1 VGGSGSNGQN
11 EIGTEDELSGWRGT
25 VTGINRVAYTPR
37 VKPPYIPPLRRHI
50 VLRYYFYTTHNAR
63 SHHTYTVP
71 HTTHAPPRAL
81 APAPAYPRKG
91 PQWDPVRGRCS
102 ACLMIS

>member
-1 VGGSGSNGQN
+1 MGGRSGSNGQN

-25 VTGINRVAYTPR
+25 VTGINRVAYMKR
-37 VKPPYIPPLRRHI
+37 VKPPYIPPCAGI
-50 VLRYYFYTTHNAR
+50 YFYGTISIQHTSRVRTTHTPYR
-63 SHHTYTVP
+63 TP
-71 HTTHAPPRAL
+71 HTP
-81 APAPAYPRKG
+81 PAPLPAAFSQKG